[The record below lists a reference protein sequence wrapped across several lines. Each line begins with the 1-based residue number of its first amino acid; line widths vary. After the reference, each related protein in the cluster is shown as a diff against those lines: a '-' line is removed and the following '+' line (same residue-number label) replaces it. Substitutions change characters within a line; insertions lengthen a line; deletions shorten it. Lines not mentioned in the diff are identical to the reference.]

1 MLLMPILIIKW
12 VTTRLCLIQSKH
24 LNQNLKE
31 KFYQNPIQNL
41 LKNFVKTSQPKMKYL
56 TVLLTK
62 SSMEK
67 FLADRIC
74 VIFRK
79 FWRNNKSE

>member
-41 LKNFVKTSQPKMKYL
+41 LKNFVKQ
-56 TVLLTK
+56 
-62 SSMEK
+62 
-67 FLADRIC
+67 ANQR
-74 VIFRK
+74 
-79 FWRNNKSE
+79 